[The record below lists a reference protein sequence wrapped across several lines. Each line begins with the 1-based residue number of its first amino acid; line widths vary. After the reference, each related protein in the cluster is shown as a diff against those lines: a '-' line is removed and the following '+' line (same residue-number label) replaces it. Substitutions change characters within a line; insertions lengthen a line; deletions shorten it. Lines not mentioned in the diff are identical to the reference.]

1 MKNFSLLLILSITFF
16 GCAGTNEF
24 GFSPKPSWLVDASY
38 IKDKLSAVGCANI
51 HIDGEAA
58 QIKLATQRAIEQ
70 IALQKTSKVS
80 VVSYRSKS
88 SYKSDSELS
97 SLQEV
102 NEQSI
107 KTKVIDSYKDQ
118 DSKICVLVVEE

>member
-1 MKNFSLLLILSITFF
+1 MKKIYFIFI
-16 GCAGTNEF
+16 GCIVFVGCSSNQF
-24 GFSPKPSWLVDASY
+24 GFSNTEPGWLKDSSY
-38 IKDKLSAVGCANI
+38 IKDKISAVGCANI

-70 IALQKTSKVS
+70 IALQKSSKVS
-80 VVSYRSKS
+80 VVSYRTQTNQQSTS
-88 SYKSDSELS
+88 QLS

-107 KTKVIDSYKDQ
+107 RAKVVDTYKNQ

>member
-1 MKNFSLLLILSITFF
+1 MRKS
-16 GCAGTNEF
+16 G
-24 GFSPKPSWLVDASY
+24 
-38 IKDKLSAVGCANI
+38 
-51 HIDGEAA
+51 
-58 QIKLATQRAIEQ
+58 AIEQ
-70 IALQKTSKVS
+70 VALQKTSKVS